1 MLTSCYYSGPPLF
14 ISSDRSYLRYT
25 ELFNSLRHKLKVS
38 DTDTASISFLVLHTA
53 SMQSNV
59 VNNARNYNPHI
70 CCIEVRRIFEHNQLV
85 CGAHNSSVVCSK
97 CSKTQLD
104 AMRVLL
110 SFQSWQ
116 DCTSTDWRCSIATS
130 IRRHIWPLETYKFF
144 MNISKIHF

>member
-1 MLTSCYYSGPPLF
+1 MNLQISKKIYSSNIKNIVLQHRQQLTLTEPAGVMLTSCYYSGPPLF

-110 SFQSWQ
+110 SFQS
-116 DCTSTDWRCSIATS
+116 
-130 IRRHIWPLETYKFF
+130 
-144 MNISKIHF
+144 